1 MGGGPGRFAQSFSSR
16 PGFRGGGGGGG
27 GGMLFCL
34 FFSNKEIIIIIT
46 FQFETIN
53 NNHLH

>member
-34 FFSNKEIIIIIT
+34 VFLK
-46 FQFETIN
+46 QN
-53 NNHLH
+53 NNNNNYISI